1 MIEGLGGVDHVAI
14 LVRNLDLA
22 RDTWTSLGFT
32 LSPRGVHSA
41 ERGTGNHTIML
52 GPDYLELQGV
62 LTPTEFNAP
71 SRARLERREGIERTA
86 LRAWDAE
93 AAAAA
98 LRRRGI
104 AAEGPQDFSR
114 PVDLPGRG
122 TGEARFRTIQWP
134 LDRAPADMRI
144 SAVQHLTPEI
154 VWLPALQQHANTAR
168 RLLCVE
174 VLANEPA
181 KAAAELSELV
191 GASSVVEPDGSHR
204 VQTARDRAAI
214 VYLDKATAQQR
225 YPKEWLGTF
234 EEEGGLAVTL
244 EVSAIDAAAR
254 ETSGVMSDTG
264 DFITVPPDR
273 ANGVIVKFAACPGAD
288 VQARTGSISRALT
301 HAEGQGWPQA
311 HAIP

>member
-1 MIEGLGGVDHVAI
+1 MIEGLGGVDHVAV
-14 LVRNLDLA
+14 LVRDLDLA

-41 ERGTGNHTIML
+41 HRGTGNHTIMM

-71 SRARLERREGIERTA
+71 SRARLEQREGIERTA

-98 LRRRGI
+98 LRSRGS
-104 AAEGPQDFSR
+104 AVEGPQEFSR
-114 PVDLPGRG
+114 PVDLPGGG

-134 LDRAPADMRI
+134 LDCAPASMRI
-144 SAVQHLTPEI
+144 SAVEHVTPEF

-181 KAAAELSELV
+181 KAAAELSELIGV
-191 GASSVVEPDGSHR
+191 PYAVEPDGRHR
-204 VQTARDRAAI
+204 VQTSPERAAI
-214 VYLDKATAQQR
+214 VYLDRTTARQR
-225 YPKEWLGTF
+225 YPEEGLAPFK
-234 EEEGGLAVTL
+234 EEGGLAVTVEVGDL
-244 EVSAIDAAAR
+244 EVAAR
-254 ETSGVMSDTG
+254 ATGGVLSDTG
-264 DFITVPPDR
+264 AYLTVPPDR
-273 ANGVIVKFAACPGAD
+273 ASGVVVTFAA
-288 VQARTGSISRALT
+288 
-301 HAEGQGWPQA
+301 
-311 HAIP
+311 